1 MLGPPAEV
9 AAAAAWEAGAAG
21 AADGAETNAAVLREL
36 AGSSRDR
43 RGYMRFVRAAAA
55 DHQQEEIM
63 ISIRCKA
70 AFAAAVATAV
80 STTTWPASAQPLSEQ
95 EAYEI
100 AHDAYV
106 YAYPMVIFEVTRRVM
121 TNVENV
127 DGLRAPMNHIAHAR
141 TFPDA
146 SFTDV
151 VRPNADTLYSAMY
164 FDVAKEPMVFSVP
177 DSGGRYYLLPL
188 LDMWT
193 DVFASPGKRTTGTG
207 AQNFAV
213 VGPRWRGQL
222 PTGVREIRSPTNIVL
237 LIGRTQTNGKD
248 DYDAVHSFQD
258 DLKAMPLSQYGK
270 DYTPSQGIVNPQQ
283 DMSAP
288 PDQVEKM
295 DAATFFALFAELMK
309 ENPPHANDYPIL
321 SRMKRIGI
329 EPGRSFS
336 VAGASP
342 EVRRA
347 IERAASGALKLIKA
361 TPARSGERANGW
373 RTNLTAIGTYGA
385 DYLHRAGV
393 AFAGLGAN
401 VIEDAVYPTAF
412 TDADGQPFSSD
423 RRYVLH
429 FDEDKMPPARAFW
442 SLTMYDQRQL
452 FAANP
457 IGRYAIG
464 DRDQLAFNA
473 DGSLDL
479 YIQRDSPGPDHESNW
494 LPAPASGP
502 FTMNLRLYWPKPEV
516 LDGTWSPPPVRRT
529 DEATV
534 GGGGR

>member
-1 MLGPPAEV
+1 MICILRF
-9 AAAAAWEAGAAG
+9 AAAAA
-21 AADGAETNAAVLREL
+21 V
-36 AGSSRDR
+36 
-43 RGYMRFVRAAAA
+43 
-55 DHQQEEIM
+55 
-63 ISIRCKA
+63 
-70 AFAAAVATAV
+70 AAAV
-80 STTTWPASAQPLSEQ
+80 SMTWPASAQPLSEQ

-121 TNVENV
+121 TNVEHV
-127 DGLRAPMNHIAHAR
+127 DGLRAPMNRIAHAR
-141 TFPDA
+141 TFPDP

-188 LDMWT
+188 LDIWS
-193 DVFASPGKRTTGTG
+193 DVFASPGKRTTGTE

-222 PTGVREIRSPTNIVL
+222 PTGVREIRSPTSIVL

-248 DYDAVHSFQD
+248 DYDAVHRFQD
-258 DLKAMPLSQYGK
+258 DLKATPLSQYGR
-270 DYTPSQGIVNPQQ
+270 DYELPKGIVNPQQ
-283 DMSAP
+283 DMSPP

-295 DAATFFALFAELMK
+295 DAAAFFALFAELMK
-309 ENPPHANDYPIL
+309 ENPPHVNDYPIL

-329 EPGRSFS
+329 EPGRTFS
-336 VAGASP
+336 VANVSP
-342 EVRRA
+342 EVRQA
-347 IERAASGALKLIKA
+347 IERAAPDAVKLIKA
-361 TPARSGERANGW
+361 TLARSGERANGW

-412 TDADGQPFSSD
+412 TDADGRPFSSD

-429 FDEDKMPPARAFW
+429 FDEDRMPPARAFW

-479 YIQRDSPGPDHESNW
+479 YIQRDPPGPDHESNW

>member
-1 MLGPPAEV
+1 
-9 AAAAAWEAGAAG
+9 
-21 AADGAETNAAVLREL
+21 
-36 AGSSRDR
+36 
-43 RGYMRFVRAAAA
+43 
-55 DHQQEEIM
+55 
-63 ISIRCKA
+63 
-70 AFAAAVATAV
+70 
-80 STTTWPASAQPLSEQ
+80 
-95 EAYEI
+95 
-100 AHDAYV
+100 
-106 YAYPMVIFEVTRRVM
+106 
-121 TNVENV
+121 
-127 DGLRAPMNHIAHAR
+127 
-141 TFPDA
+141 
-146 SFTDV
+146 
-151 VRPNADTLYSAMY
+151 
-164 FDVAKEPMVFSVP
+164 
-177 DSGGRYYLLPL
+177 
-188 LDMWT
+188 
-193 DVFASPGKRTTGTG
+193 
-207 AQNFAV
+207 
-213 VGPRWRGQL
+213 
-222 PTGVREIRSPTNIVL
+222 VREIRSPTNIAL
-237 LIGRTQTNGKD
+237 MIGRTQTNGKD
-248 DYDAVHSFQD
+248 DYDAVHRFQD
-258 DLKAMPLSQYGK
+258 DLKAMPLSQYGH
-270 DYTPSQGIVNPQQ
+270 DYTPPQGIVKPQQ

-347 IERAASGALKLIKA
+347 IERAAPDALKHIKA

-385 DYLHRAGV
+385 NYLHRAGV

-401 VIEDAVYPTAF
+401 VIEDAVYPTAL
-412 TDADGQPFSSD
+412 TDAEGQPFSSD

-429 FDEDKMPPARAFW
+429 FDEDKTPPARAFW

-479 YIQRDSPGPDHESNW
+479 YIQRDSPGPDNESNW

-502 FTMNLRLYWPKPEV
+502 FSMTMRLYWPESEV
-516 LDGTWSPPPVRRT
+516 LDGTWSPPPVRRA